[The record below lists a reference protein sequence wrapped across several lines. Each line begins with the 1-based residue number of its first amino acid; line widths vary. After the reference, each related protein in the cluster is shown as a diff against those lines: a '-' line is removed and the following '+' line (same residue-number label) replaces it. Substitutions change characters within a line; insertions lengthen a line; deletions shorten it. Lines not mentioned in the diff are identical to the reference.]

1 MTPHLHTLKS
11 AFGAMGTCNGQTNK
25 IENNKRAITTNSP
38 EANAR
43 VPHIDP
49 QIHTADIAQFVQ
61 FGFEEKVERLANHSG
76 FQPSMIQDVYKHS
89 STFKQVENIA
99 KAMWVAAVKCA
110 VSKINRQVI
119 PDSDGED
126 GEDEEDEE
134 EEDKEKK
141 EDSEDKTKDK
151 NEKKNK
157 DEDVK
162 EEDE

>member
-11 AFGAMGTCNGQTNK
+11 AFGEMGTCNGQTNK
-25 IENNKRAITTNSP
+25 IENNERAVTTNGSP

-49 QIHTADIAQFVQ
+49 QIHTADIAQFTQ
-61 FGFEEKVERLANHSG
+61 FGFEAKVERLANRSG

-89 STFKQVENIA
+89 STFKQAEDIA
-99 KAMWVAAVKCA
+99 KAMRVAAVK
-110 VSKINRQVI
+110 QVM

-134 EEDKEKK
+134 EEDEEKK
-141 EDSEDKTKDK
+141 EDGEDKTEDK

-157 DEDVK
+157 DKDVK